1 MRRAPL
7 TAAAIVAMLAVAG
20 CGTSTHTTGRQTTQ
34 SAQRSSTTPGQQT
47 APAAL
52 ERAIREAVTQDHAL
66 SVETLWTN
74 EVPAHP
80 PATAGP
86 ALAVMRESVLQRR
99 KEGIRVRTLSERF
112 TVLGVT
118 LDPSYSSA
126 TVVIRDVQRV
136 APYKNGKRLG
146 RAINL
151 DEQAQL
157 LLRRQG
163 QAARF
168 VVWKVTER

>member
-7 TAAAIVAMLAVAG
+7 TTAAIVVTLAIAG
-20 CGTSTHTTGRQTTQ
+20 CGTSTHTTASHTQ
-34 SAQRSSTTPGQQT
+34 PAQNQSTTLGQQT
-47 APAAL
+47 TPAAL
-52 ERAIREAVTQDHAL
+52 EQAVREAVAQDHAL

-74 EVPAHP
+74 QVPAHP

-86 ALAVMRESVLQRR
+86 ALAVLRESVAQRR
-99 KEGIRVRTLSERF
+99 KQGIRVRTLSERF
-112 TVLGVT
+112 TVVGVA
-118 LDPSYSSA
+118 LDPTYSSA

-146 RAINL
+146 HAINL
-151 DEQAQL
+151 DERAHL

-168 VVWKVTER
+168 VVWKVTGR

>member
-1 MRRAPL
+1 MRSAPL
-7 TAAAIVAMLAVAG
+7 TAAAIMATLAIAG
-20 CGTSTHTTGRQTTQ
+20 CDTSTHTTARQTPAQ
-34 SAQRSSTTPGQQT
+34 SPSTTPDQQT
-47 APAAL
+47 TPAAL
-52 ERAIREAVTQDHAL
+52 ERAVHEAVTQDHAL

-74 EVPAHP
+74 QVPAHP

-99 KEGIRVRTLSERF
+99 KQGIRVRTLSERF

-146 RAINL
+146 HAINL